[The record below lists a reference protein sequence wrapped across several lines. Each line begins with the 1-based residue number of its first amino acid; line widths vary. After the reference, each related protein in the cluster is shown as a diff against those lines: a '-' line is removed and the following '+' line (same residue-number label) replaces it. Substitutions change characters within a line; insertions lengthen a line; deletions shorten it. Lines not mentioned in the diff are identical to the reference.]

1 MEITSLLKNPEQKK
15 AVLNIAQALFAAQIQ
30 THIIHL
36 EAKKKSYAEHI
47 ALNEFYDAL
56 GGLADELV
64 EKTQGK
70 YGIITGYSNMA
81 ISSGVDAIPYIN
93 RLLTLVETNRKALV
107 DGYIQQL
114 TDNVIE
120 QIAST
125 LYKLNN
131 LH

>member
-1 MEITSLLKNPEQKK
+1 M
-15 AVLNIAQALFAAQIQ
+15 
-30 THIIHL
+30 
-36 EAKKKSYAEHI
+36 
-47 ALNEFYDAL
+47 